1 MWRLAERWKSF
12 ETCNNF
18 EGQPCMI
25 AESLWNGTF
34 RLDDTRAW
42 LSVMDGKLFI
52 YHHQKPWI
60 LKYIGGELND

>member
-1 MWRLAERWKSF
+1 
-12 ETCNNF
+12 
-18 EGQPCMI
+18 MI

-60 LKYIGGELND
+60 LKYIGGESND